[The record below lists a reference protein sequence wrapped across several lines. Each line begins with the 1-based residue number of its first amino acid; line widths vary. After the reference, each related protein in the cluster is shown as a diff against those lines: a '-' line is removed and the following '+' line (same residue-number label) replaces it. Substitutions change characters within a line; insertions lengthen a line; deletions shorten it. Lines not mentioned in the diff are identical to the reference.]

1 MWCGWA
7 GGQSK
12 TGNEERRQRP
22 TSVFNFSS
30 FRLFVRMCAAVE
42 QNMALSFFWSI
53 ASSSSSS
60 SSITTGVQLILP
72 TKTAELGVRVCPNLC
87 SYLLERALA
96 TSLALTWVCKF
107 HLASH
112 TSYDGGAT
120 SIDYIVVRLVPL
132 LGPYSAAEH
141 CRLTWPAMSIA
152 WQAVASTYFF
162 GGARVPTGEC
172 DGDHG
177 VVQKTAHLHNSI
189 VRLFFLSL
197 LFAVALHE
205 AGFCPSVRA
214 EGRK

>member
-1 MWCGWA
+1 METPSTVGQPIDPRSTGTHAAVLEPQPGRMSTWQAWKNVVWVGGWTK
-7 GGQSK
+7 Q

-22 TSVFNFSS
+22 ISVFNFSS

-112 TSYDGGAT
+112 TSRLRWRRNQHRLHSSAISAIVGALFRGRT
-120 SIDYIVVRLVPL
+120 LQTHVARDVHCLASSSIY
-132 LGPYSAAEH
+132 
-141 CRLTWPAMSIA
+141 
-152 WQAVASTYFF
+152 
-162 GGARVPTGEC
+162 
-172 DGDHG
+172 
-177 VVQKTAHLHNSI
+177 
-189 VRLFFLSL
+189 LFFRWRT
-197 LFAVALHE
+197 
-205 AGFCPSVRA
+205 RA
-214 EGRK
+214 NR